1 MSQHV
6 IDALSPEQVVVL
18 GFDRPLNDFFATVYT
33 SDNGKPFTGDVIHW
47 EPSAPTPE
55 ALAMAIAKYAVVPD
69 SLIATLHKEKAN
81 RNTHPTM
88 KRVDHRKA
96 KSAE

>member
-18 GFDRPLNDFFATVYT
+18 GFDRPLNEFFATVYT
-33 SDNGKPFTGDVIHW
+33 SVNGKPFTGDVIHW

-69 SLIATLHKEKAN
+69 SLIATLRKEKAN
-81 RNTHPTM
+81 RDTHPM
-88 KRVDHRKA
+88 HKRIDHRKKA
-96 KSAE
+96 KAE